1 MAQGGVLASLLDP
14 IIGVGSNHGIGV
26 LISVLGLL
34 NVVVTLVA
42 FANPGIR
49 NVELDLPDHIAS
61 PEAEAAR
68 SLVEPAD

>member
-1 MAQGGVLASLLDP
+1 
-14 IIGVGSNHGIGV
+14 